1 VTRVA
6 TINANVLDRIVIL
19 GLVISWG
26 KGFKKRSHFISYCQS
41 YSSIVKKLVVLKEN
55 FILFDDHT
63 ETYNAVKSSRG
74 GYPRLR
80 IHGLPFAWLEM
91 IC

>member
-26 KGFKKRSHFISYCQS
+26 KGLKKDHILYLTVNLIQALL
-41 YSSIVKKLVVLKEN
+41 KKLVVLKEN
-55 FILFDDHT
+55 FILFDYHT
-63 ETYNAVKSSRG
+63 ETYDAVISSR
-74 GYPRLR
+74 RDILV
-80 IHGLPFAWLEM
+80 
-91 IC
+91 